1 MIKKHLKK
9 VVVAGTNHVAY
20 DLIFANTI
28 QPIAEQMYL
37 LESDEI
43 DTKRVADMIYASSAI
58 NQVDVAVKSYKETKD
73 ADALIISAT
82 PERVE
87 DESETEYLKKSIQ
100 MVRKIINQSMENG
113 FNGIVIV
120 ATQPTEI
127 FTHLV
132 WKFSGLPKHR
142 VIGLGTYAESL
153 YFQQLLSAY
162 FNISIHDVHGHLMG
176 ASGIDEKVPIW
187 SRTSVGGVPIL
198 SYATNETHGFDQKV
212 MGDILDDVLE
222 LSQLSKTANTAYS
235 TAAALLSLLQVIGT
249 NAEAVIPVSYVHSWG
264 ELEDITLSVPA
275 VVSYDGVRPFP
286 EFTVSDIEKQE
297 LMTIAK
303 SIKEKLTLILKG
315 KL

>member
-1 MIKKHLKK
+1 MMKKHLKK
-9 VVVAGTNHVAY
+9 VVIAGTNHVAY
-20 DLIFANTI
+20 DLVFAHTI
-28 QPIAEQMYL
+28 QPVAEQMFL

-43 DTKRVADMIYASSAI
+43 DEKRIADMIYASSAI
-58 NQVDVAVKSYKETKD
+58 NQVEVAVKTYKETKD
-73 ADALIISAT
+73 ADILVISAT
-82 PERVE
+82 PERLE
-87 DESETEYLKKSIQ
+87 DESETDHLKKTIQ

-113 FNGIVIV
+113 FNGIVII

-162 FNISIHDVHGHLMG
+162 FHISIHDVHGYLMG

-187 SRTSVGGVPIL
+187 SRTSVGGVPVL
-198 SYATNETHGFDQKV
+198 SYATNEVHEFDQKV
-212 MGDILDDVLE
+212 MSDILEDVLE
-222 LSQLSKTANTAYS
+222 LSQLSKTANTGYS
-235 TAAALLSLLQVIGT
+235 TASALLSLLQAIGS
-249 NAEAVIPVSYVHSWG
+249 NAETVIPISYVHSWE

-275 VVSYDGVRPFP
+275 VVSSEGVRPFP

-297 LMTIAK
+297 LLTIATA
-303 SIKEKLTLILKG
+303 IKEKLTLILKG